1 MDMNLEGGGSEGEL
15 DFLPLMQGMMENL
28 LSKEVLY
35 PALKDLQ
42 DKVRQAVLYKCDLER
57 LWLKIA
63 LSLTCFQTPNITSC
77 PLTCKELEQEQ
88 LWGELQVEGGSI
100 PIMAFT
106 RRLHPKGVPFSSVR
120 YLKG

>member
-1 MDMNLEGGGSEGEL
+1 MDMNLDGGGSEGEL

-77 PLTCKELEQEQ
+77 PLTCTELEREQ
-88 LWGELQVEGGSI
+88 LWGELQAEGGSI

-106 RRLHPKGVPFSSVR
+106 GRLHPKGVSFSGFM
-120 YLKG
+120 YMKG

>member
-1 MDMNLEGGGSEGEL
+1 MMDMNLDGGGSEGEL

-63 LSLTCFQTPNITSC
+63 LSLTCFQTTNIT
-77 PLTCKELEQEQ
+77 
-88 LWGELQVEGGSI
+88 
-100 PIMAFT
+100 
-106 RRLHPKGVPFSSVR
+106 
-120 YLKG
+120 